1 MKHDNEAHRYYYPV
15 EGRTDGA
22 IGDAMAL
29 IAIILVPAGIY
40 AAWNTVA
47 SWISTL
53 FS

>member
-1 MKHDNEAHRYYYPV
+1 MKHDDDAHKYHYPV

-22 IGDAMAL
+22 IGDAVAL

-47 SWISTL
+47 SWISAL